1 MKYHVTYPNAFDTL
15 EDARRWM
22 GDFVHWYNTK
32 HMHSSI
38 GYVTPHQMRYG
49 HASAIF
55 EQRNATLQRARE
67 LNPERLGSKACK
79 NVGDQ
84 PGSGAEPG

>member
-22 GDFVHWYNTK
+22 GDFVYWYNTE

-38 GYVTPHQMRYG
+38 GYVTPHQM
-49 HASAIF
+49 
-55 EQRNATLQRARE
+55 
-67 LNPERLGSKACK
+67 
-79 NVGDQ
+79 
-84 PGSGAEPG
+84 